1 MPPTSTRYLPIRE
14 AVCDLLAAT
23 PALAD
28 IRTIERDAEAFAN
41 LAATQYPALG
51 VFFAEAA
58 GEERA
63 QWAGGERDHL
73 YRLAVHVAVRSL
85 ESARACEDELFSYL
99 EAVEDAL
106 RANPT
111 LNGLVRCLFVGLI
124 GRHTEKT
131 ASYWLSRGVIA
142 VTAQKKVGQV

>member
-14 AVCDLLAAT
+14 AVCDLLASA

-28 IRTIERDAEAFAN
+28 VKTIERDAEAFAN
-41 LAATQYPALG
+41 LPATQYPALA

-63 QWAGGERDHL
+63 QWAGGERDHV

-111 LNGLVRCLFVGLI
+111 LDGLVRCLLAGLI
-124 GRHTEKT
+124 GRHTERT
-131 ASYWLSRGVIA
+131 PSYWLSRGIIA
-142 VTAQKKVGQV
+142 LTAQQKVS